1 MAKDDL
7 KLIIFCL
14 SLLSSKMM
22 GTRYKPPRKV
32 VCVLVCVHIHLY
44 MTMYGGQWLMTGSTL
59 ILRQALNIEL
69 TDSSQRLASGPQG
82 YGCPV
87 NHGVYLSRD
96 RLLAY
101 AIYSTIFCINC

>member
-1 MAKDDL
+1 MSIINCYHQNHHHQVLFFERRSHSVAKDDL

-59 ILRQALNIEL
+59 ILRQA
-69 TDSSQRLASGPQG
+69 P
-82 YGCPV
+82 
-87 NHGVYLSRD
+87 
-96 RLLAY
+96 
-101 AIYSTIFCINC
+101 